1 MCSLDLLKGL
11 WTWKEEPKEPKTDWV
26 TIDDPKEETTKEDNV
41 PEEKETINE
50 KEEKTMETP
59 KKYADKNFYFL
70 LDNGHAKSTAGKHS
84 AKFPDTG
91 VRFYEYEFNRAVVE
105 KIAKGFDERGIK
117 YHILV
122 PEVEEDIPLTTR
134 ANRANAYCKKYG
146 TNKCLFISVHAN
158 AIGHGETWENAG
170 GWCIYTTKGVTKS
183 DEYAKVFYE
192 VAEETLKPYG
202 FRCRNGKS
210 TSEGNAGPDQEANFT
225 VIYKTNCPAVLTE
238 NLFFTNLKEAE
249 FLRSDEGRQ
258 VIADIH
264 IKAAERILDRL

>member
-26 TIDDPKEETTKEDNV
+26 TIDDPKEETIDEINV
-41 PEEKETINE
+41 PDGEIKEKNE
-50 KEEKTMETP
+50 KEMEEKKPYE
-59 KKYADKNFYFL
+59 DKDFYIL
-70 LDNGHAKSTAGKHS
+70 LDNGHAKSTPGKRS
-84 AKFPDTG
+84 PKFSDGT
-91 VRFYEYEFNRAVVE
+91 RFFEYEFNRAVVA
-105 KIAKGFDERGIK
+105 KIAAKLDTLGIK

-146 TNKCLFISVHAN
+146 AGKCLFISVHAN
-158 AIGHGETWENAG
+158 AFGDGETWNTAG

-192 VAEETLKPYG
+192 VAEEKLKPYE

-225 VIYKTNCPAVLTE
+225 VIYKANCPAVLTE
-238 NLFFTNLKEAE
+238 NLFFTNLKECE
-249 FLRSDEGRQ
+249 FLKSDKGREL
-258 VIADIH
+258 IADIH
-264 IKAAERILDRL
+264 VEGIKRILDRL